1 MSLRHFWIS
10 DIIKKLV
17 FPPNFK
23 AWKITFPKSLV
34 LKSENLDRLPQNSV
48 QNWETFFL
56 AVAPKG
62 ALLCPIL
69 VLFKEKYLTILSWRN
84 QMRTCKDYRHRCA
97 CVARDPSAPVEMAPD
112 GPSTR
117 LLAYPL
123 VSCVSLSD
131 WSCVFEAKVVWSSG
145 CLLLSFLF

>member
-1 MSLRHFWIS
+1 M
-10 DIIKKLV
+10 
-17 FPPNFK
+17 
-23 AWKITFPKSLV
+23 
-34 LKSENLDRLPQNSV
+34 
-48 QNWETFFL
+48 

-62 ALLCPIL
+62 TFLCLIL

-97 CVARDPSAPVEMAPD
+97 CVARDPSAPVEMPPD

-131 WSCVFEAKVVWSSG
+131 WSCVFEAKVVWSSAACYSVF
-145 CLLLSFLF
+145 CLKFILFFFVFSSNYSTTRTKQNQNSFFLSQEEAAAVMASSVVSSCSSWSSSK

>member
-1 MSLRHFWIS
+1 MG
-10 DIIKKLV
+10 
-17 FPPNFK
+17 NY
-23 AWKITFPKSLV
+23 
-34 LKSENLDRLPQNSV
+34 
-48 QNWETFFL
+48 FL

-62 ALLCPIL
+62 TFLCLIL

-97 CVARDPSAPVEMAPD
+97 CVARDPSAPVEMPPD

-131 WSCVFEAKVVWSSG
+131 WSCVFEAKVVWSSAA
-145 CLLLSFLF
+145 CYSVFCFNSFYFFSFSRQIIPQQERNKIKIPFSYPKKRPPPLWPRV